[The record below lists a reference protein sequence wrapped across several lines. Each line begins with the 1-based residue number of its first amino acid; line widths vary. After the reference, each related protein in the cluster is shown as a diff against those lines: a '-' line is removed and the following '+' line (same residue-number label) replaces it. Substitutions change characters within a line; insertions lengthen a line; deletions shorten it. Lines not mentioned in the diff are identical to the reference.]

1 MSLSRAT
8 HLGAKIRSRRR
19 LLGLT
24 LENVAQA
31 ADLSK
36 PFLSQ
41 IERGKASPS
50 LTSLARIAGALQ
62 VSTPYFVDPPVPEG
76 AVQRAGEQLY
86 FSVGDARKR
95 FASLTGRAPDR
106 ALEVLLTRLA
116 PGMVSEMTTHAGEE
130 FFYVLEGTLHLG
142 IEDREF
148 DLAPGD
154 SVHSQSTTP
163 HLWENRSDRETVLLW
178 VGTPTLF

>member
-1 MSLSRAT
+1 MG
-8 HLGAKIRSRRR
+8 LGAKIRSRRR

-24 LENVAQA
+24 LEEVAQA
-31 ADLSK
+31 AELSK

-41 IERGKASPS
+41 VERDKASPS

-62 VSTPYFVDPPVPEG
+62 VSTPYFVAPPIPEG
-76 AVQRAGEQLY
+76 AVQRSGERRY
-86 FSVGDARKR
+86 FSVGTAHKQ
-95 FASLTGRAPDR
+95 FASLTGNAPDR

-130 FFYVLEGTLHLG
+130 FFYVLEGSLHLA
-142 IEDREF
+142 IEGREF
-148 DLAPGD
+148 DMAVGD
-154 SVHSQSTTP
+154 SVHYQSTTP
-163 HLWENRSDRETVLLW
+163 HLWENRSGRETVLLW